1 MNIERLLREVEKR
14 LPHLSDADRSEVVDA
29 VREEIARERR
39 RIDLGGTVEV
49 ERERRQEAETLREI
63 LEAINRQASL
73 DETIGEVLKQLSRI
87 VVFDSCSVALL
98 EGDGRFRII
107 AGRGFEDEP
116 AVVGLTFKDDISD
129 ILRNSTSPLSV
140 DDMAEDER
148 FERIAGTPGIRSW
161 AGIPLLVE
169 GDVIGLLCLDRRQ
182 VAPFDEEELHR
193 AKAVAFSA
201 AAAIRRAQLHEKVRR
216 YATLMERVVQ
226 VDQAVFAGRPPEDI
240 ADLILEGAL
249 RVGEYPGGLL
259 VLGGALGPRIAAS
272 RGGSLER
279 GAPAPA
285 AIVARESQRLD
296 GAQMA
301 SLAGGEGLTESLYL
315 VPLASADTHLGNLV
329 LFDTNGPTADDLLME
344 AYASRAAAALRHA
357 TS

>member
-1 MNIERLLREVEKR
+1 MNIERLLREVERR
-14 LPHLSDADRSEVVDA
+14 LPHLSDTDRSEVVDA

-39 RIDLGGTVEV
+39 RIDLGGTVEI

-107 AGRGFEDEP
+107 AGRGFEDDQ
-116 AVVGLTFKDDISD
+116 AVVGLTFKDSISD
-129 ILRNSTSPLSV
+129 MLRNSTSALAIE
-140 DDMAEDER
+140 DMADDER

-226 VDQAVFAGRPPEDI
+226 VDQAVFAGRPPEEI

-259 VLGGALGPRIAAS
+259 VLGGALGPRIAAT
-272 RGGSLER
+272 RGGKLQR
-279 GAPAPA
+279 GSPAPTS
-285 AIVARESQRLD
+285 IVARESQRLD
-296 GAQMA
+296 GAAMA

-315 VPLASADTHLGNLV
+315 VPLASAEAHLGNLV